1 MNGFG
6 FEDIIFLI
14 GILLVFAGCY
24 CLIRTYHMLKITIG
38 IEVAIK
44 AVTLF
49 IVLAGYINGR
59 VDLAQ
64 TYIITS
70 IVIEVVVAVV
80 SAGISINLYR
90 KYGSMDIRNLRKL
103 KG

>member
-1 MNGFG
+1 MNGFE
-6 FEDIIFLI
+6 FEDVIFLI
-14 GILLVFAGCY
+14 GILLIFTGCY
-24 CLIRTYHMLKITIG
+24 CFIRTYHMLKITIG

-49 IVLAGYINGR
+49 IVLAGYINGNI
-59 VDLAQ
+59 DLAE

-70 IVIEVVVAVV
+70 IVLEVVVAVV